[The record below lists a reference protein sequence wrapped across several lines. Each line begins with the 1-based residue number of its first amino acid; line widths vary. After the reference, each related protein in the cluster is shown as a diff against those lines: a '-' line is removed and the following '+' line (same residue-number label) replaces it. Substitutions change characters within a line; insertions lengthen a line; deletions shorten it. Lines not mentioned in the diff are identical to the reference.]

1 MLRGVEAAPA
11 KASRCF
17 KAFSYHARKREDPS
31 RGLRRSPPR
40 PPLSTVFLLSSA
52 KNPEQ
57 TLFSSMAPHGRVR
70 AGPFFLPPPPEQ
82 RARQVS
88 NLRRARQRRAQ
99 CDCGVM
105 SKPLTPQ
112 ELAAARIRGARYRA
126 RRRGSQLIRW
136 DGRVGYDGVVLGML
150 VLRGYLTE
158 ADTADPAKVN
168 AALTQVLFYEAYQE
182 APERIPRCFV
192 RVEDRF
198 DQCERLRR
206 GRLFVGLFLVTWH
219 SDPFALGSPKTLL
232 QPCRGYGVNAPA
244 GGRCHRAVRPGL
256 FHRRSL

>member
-1 MLRGVEAAPA
+1 MAAVTHRLRVDQDGLFTNDEHAVLSDWFGQQAPA
-11 KASRCF
+11 A
-17 KAFSYHARKREDPS
+17 AAHVELEDA
-31 RGLRRSPPR
+31 L
-40 PPLSTVFLLSSA
+40 
-52 KNPEQ
+52 
-57 TLFSSMAPHGRVR
+57 
-70 AGPFFLPPPPEQ
+70 
-82 RARQVS
+82 
-88 NLRRARQRRAQ
+88 AQ
-99 CDCGVM
+99 LGFGVM